1 METDIEKWFK
11 EEGER
16 VLKEVGIK
24 KDHTILDFGCGAGTY
39 SLPAAKIVG
48 EKGRIFALDKSR
60 VKLNELTRKAKS
72 AGLENIRIMETS
84 GELKIPLKERSVD
97 VVLLYDIL
105 HSYYF
110 SLSERRKLLKEV
122 YRVLKPDGLLS
133 VYPEHMELKEITQEI
148 GKTNFHFEKKYL
160 KTLIH
165 EDRCERAHVLN
176 FRK

>member
-24 KDHTILDFGCGAGTY
+24 KAHTILDFGCGAGTY

-48 EKGRIFALDKSR
+48 EEGRIFALDKSR
-60 VKLNELTRKAKS
+60 VKLNELIRKAES

-84 GELKIPLKERSVD
+84 GELKIPLRERSID

-110 SLSERRKLLKEV
+110 SLSGRRKLLKEV
-122 YRVLKPDGLLS
+122 YRVLKLDGLLS
-133 VYPEHMELKEITQEI
+133 VYPEHMKLKGIIQEI
-148 GKTNFHFEKKYL
+148 EKTNFHFEKKYL
-160 KTLIH
+160 KALIH
-165 EDRCERAHVLN
+165 EDRYTGAHVLN